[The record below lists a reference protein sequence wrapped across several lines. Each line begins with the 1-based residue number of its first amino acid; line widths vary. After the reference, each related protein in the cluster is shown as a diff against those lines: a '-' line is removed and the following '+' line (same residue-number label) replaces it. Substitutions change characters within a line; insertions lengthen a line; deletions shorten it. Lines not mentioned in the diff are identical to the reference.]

1 VSILLKNYACQ
12 RLDST
17 GMRGAAREDLLFPAA
32 RPIDGEALASELVGE
47 EKGCGH
53 LGLSAM
59 AGKLMVFETPLS
71 LYIPA
76 AADWLFVW
84 EKMVRL
90 AS

>member
-1 VSILLKNYACQ
+1 V
-12 RLDST
+12 
-17 GMRGAAREDLLFPAA
+17 RGAARKDLVFPAA
-32 RPIDGEALASELVGE
+32 RSIDSEALASELVGE